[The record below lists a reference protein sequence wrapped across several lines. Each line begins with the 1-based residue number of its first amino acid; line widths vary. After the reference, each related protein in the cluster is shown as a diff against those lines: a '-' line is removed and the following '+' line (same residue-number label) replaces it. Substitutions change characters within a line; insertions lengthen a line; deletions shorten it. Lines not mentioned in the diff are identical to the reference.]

1 MRVATTEDAAAYRP
15 GARPG
20 LAGCLS
26 RRADAG
32 PYLDALSV
40 EERAELWRHRLD
52 ETCSARSTLLV
63 AEDEGRAVAGFIDVG
78 AAEHDANGPTGEIR
92 ALNVDPD
99 HWGAGA
105 GCDLLAWGVET
116 LCRSGFA
123 RAVLWVH
130 PLNIRACRFYQLHGW
145 AHDGI
150 DRRLDVLGVEVPET
164 RAIAEPRVRGTSR
177 AGRVTRLG
185 RVHPAGRP
193 R

>member
-1 MRVATTEDAAAYRP
+1 MAYRVRVATTEDAAAIGRVHVRAWQAAYR
-15 GARPG
+15 GG
-20 LAGCLS
+20 LMP
-26 RRADAG
+26 DA
-32 PYLDALSV
+32 YLDALSV

-52 ETCSARSTLLV
+52 GTCSARSTLLV

-78 AAEHDANGPTGEIR
+78 AAEHDANEPTGEIR

-164 RAIAEPRVRGTSR
+164 RYSRG
-177 AGRVTRLG
+177 LG
-185 RVHPAGRP
+185 
-193 R
+193 